1 MLKDMLLRAVP
12 ALSDAAPEAA
22 ETAEEAASDAEA
34 EPEPEAAETA
44 EEPEADAAEFGTGA
58 ITSLSSV
65 GIRKLAKA
73 VADRLKITASAAMI
87 AVILMLRGDLEAA
100 ASGGE

>member
-34 EPEPEAAETA
+34 EPEAAETA
-44 EEPEADAAEFGTGA
+44 EEPEADAAEFCPGA